1 MGDRGELPYHE
12 IRVRSKTCLCT
23 ARRQDQSTFS
33 HMLHKPAG
41 IPPARE
47 KARRKV
53 YLQSDPRDIERH
65 ADDTAEQG
73 KRIHPFIQK
82 DETD

>member
-1 MGDRGELPYHE
+1 
-12 IRVRSKTCLCT
+12 
-23 ARRQDQSTFS
+23 
-33 HMLHKPAG
+33 MLHQPAG
-41 IPPARE
+41 IPTARE
-47 KARRKV
+47 KARRRV